1 MTFINTLFLAMAFT
15 PFNLAAP
22 GLSKVNSRVAGGSLV
37 EPGEFPFLVAPEL
50 DGAQWCT
57 GTLLNAYTVL
67 TAGHCTITIRPENVT
82 VRAGSTQL
90 HSGGIVSHITEF
102 RIHPLYRPTVGQYD
116 VAVWHLGIPIQPS
129 DTTGY
134 AKLVAQGYD
143 PSVGLNATVAGWGN
157 SIPDQPVQGSD
168 ELSWVNVPIVSRQDC
183 NRYGQTTPNELCAG
197 GEEGKGSCPG
207 DSGGPIWNAE
217 TGEVMGTVHSGGGC
231 GEKGVPILYTNLG
244 TMSDWVRQ
252 NIWSA

>member
-82 VRAGSTQL
+82 VRAGST
-90 HSGGIVSHITEF
+90 
-102 RIHPLYRPTVGQYD
+102 
-116 VAVWHLGIPIQPS
+116 
-129 DTTGY
+129 
-134 AKLVAQGYD
+134 
-143 PSVGLNATVAGWGN
+143 
-157 SIPDQPVQGSD
+157 
-168 ELSWVNVPIVSRQDC
+168 
-183 NRYGQTTPNELCAG
+183 
-197 GEEGKGSCPG
+197 
-207 DSGGPIWNAE
+207 
-217 TGEVMGTVHSGGGC
+217 
-231 GEKGVPILYTNLG
+231 
-244 TMSDWVRQ
+244 VRTL
-252 NIWSA
+252 